1 MDPKSFYSK
10 KKVPAR
16 PIPNPE
22 ISQESDLSSDSD
34 DNTGFVP
41 DPNLESETE
50 DETNVSETDS
60 DTDLPQPPSTSTSP
74 AKMLRNDPLR
84 WKTVPKEHVDLNDLP
99 FTGNPP
105 LGQLPIQEPID
116 YFRDILVTN

>member
-22 ISQESDLSSDSD
+22 ISEESDLSSGSD
-34 DNTGFVP
+34 DDTDFVP

-50 DETNVSETDS
+50 DETNVSESDS
-60 DTDLPQPPSTSTSP
+60 DTDLPQPAPLTSTNP

-84 WKTVPKEHVDLNDLP
+84 WKTVPKEHVDLKEILP
-99 FTGNPP
+99 LVNC
-105 LGQLPIQEPID
+105 Q
-116 YFRDILVTN
+116 FRNQSTILEIFLVTN